1 MKSGTKPVRKD
12 HRTYSYH
19 RTFGA
24 AVPVYIDYDL
34 DAKFGFP
41 DQEADG
47 LPNGCTGYTQSELCQ
62 DEDLRQYK
70 PRFTYDKTQNIEG
83 VFSGDATWE
92 TQGCDIT
99 DSLKSTLVY
108 GVQGLNEATDM
119 EAFQFRRGA
128 YYDVLNSSGM
138 DAFDSVIAAMQASK
152 RSISVGTPWFPEWE
166 KTLVGGVLPMPVY
179 SGNPSDY
186 PWHNSKI
193 CGVKLID
200 GTPYL
205 IDKSW
210 QGSSFGDGGYV
221 YFNRATF
228 NGIMGIDGTCAFTV
242 ARYTQGDT
250 QTVVLSLY
258 ETVISYLQ
266 MYLSMLTH

>member
-1 MKSGTKPVRKD
+1 MRNGLKPTKRD
-12 HRTYSYH
+12 HRDFSH
-19 RTFGA
+19 ARTFGT
-24 AVPVYIDYDL
+24 VIPVYMEFNL
-34 DAKFGFP
+34 DAGFGFP

-47 LPNGCTGYTQSELCQ
+47 LPEACTGYSQSELCQ
-62 DEDLRQYK
+62 DEDKRQYK
-70 PRFTYDKTQNIEG
+70 PRFTYDKTQEI
-83 VFSGDATWE
+83 SGIFPGDTGWE
-92 TQGCDIT
+92 QGPCDIR

-108 GVQGLNEATDM
+108 GVQGLNETTDM

-138 DAFDSVIAAMQASK
+138 DAFDSAIAVMQATK

-166 KTLVGGVLPMPVY
+166 KTLVGGILPMPVY

-242 ARYTQGDT
+242 ARYTPGDA
-250 QTVVLSLY
+250 QTVLLSTY
-258 ETVISYLQ
+258 QTVISYLQ